1 MLEKQTNVTKAIKQ
15 FVCLAALSIALPTFA
30 VETTPAAQLD
40 FWEKAAG
47 QPGNPSRGQTF
58 FTQKHGGQWAC
69 ASCHGA
75 PPIKAGEH
83 ADTGKR
89 IKPLAPAYNTV
100 GFTKQGKTDKWF
112 RRNCN
117 DVVGRECTPSEKS
130 DVLSYLINIK

>member
-1 MLEKQTNVTKAIKQ
+1 MKQAIRWGACA
-15 FVCLAALSIALPTFA
+15 VVLALALPTFA
-30 VETTPAAQLD
+30 GDTTPAAQLA

-47 QPGNPSRGQTF
+47 QSGSASSGQAF
-58 FTQKHGGQWAC
+58 FTQKHGTQWTC

-75 PPIKAGEH
+75 PPVKDGEH

-89 IKPLAPAYNTV
+89 IKPLAPAHNPV
-100 GFTKQGKTDKWF
+100 GFTKQAKVDKWF

-117 DVVGRECTPSEKS
+117 DVVGRECTPTEKA